1 MTDIWR
7 PKRTEVFALLEQSQ
21 RTVPFIGAGMSFP
34 CGLPPAVE
42 LAKLLRESGLAAAGF
57 HQPNDLNQVVDALL
71 AAGADRAALQSF
83 VVAQY
88 DLPTTGARPSPALR
102 ALARV
107 PSRIIV
113 TFNYDRLI
121 EAAADLEGVPHRTF
135 THQELPYP
143 EDLEVGADHELY
155 VVHLHGVVDDPSS
168 LVLDGDSYRRIT
180 NDQGVRDFIT
190 TLLSHHHA
198 WFFGTKLDE

>member
-1 MTDIWR
+1 MTAICR
-7 PKRTEVFALLEQSQ
+7 PARAEVLALLEQSQ
-21 RTVPFIGAGMSFP
+21 RTVPFVGAGMSFA
-34 CGLPPAVE
+34 CGLPHAVE
-42 LAKLLRESGLAAAGF
+42 LAKRLRESGLAVADF
-57 HQPNDLNQVVDALL
+57 HQPDDLNQVVDALL

-88 DLPTTGARPSPALR
+88 DLRTTGARPSPALR

-107 PSRIIV
+107 PSRANV

-143 EDLEVGADHELY
+143 EDL
-155 VVHLHGVVDDPSS
+155 
-168 LVLDGDSYRRIT
+168 
-180 NDQGVRDFIT
+180 
-190 TLLSHHHA
+190 
-198 WFFGTKLDE
+198 